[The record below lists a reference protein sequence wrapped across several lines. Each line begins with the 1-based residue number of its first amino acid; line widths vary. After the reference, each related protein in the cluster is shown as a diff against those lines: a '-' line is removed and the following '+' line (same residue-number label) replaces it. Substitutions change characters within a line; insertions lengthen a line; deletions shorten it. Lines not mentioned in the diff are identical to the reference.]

1 MNKNDRKRPMS
12 ALAGCGCLALPVSGI
27 LFLTC
32 LIFFLV
38 WMANSPEWQARL
50 YGIQTQGVV
59 KSIADDCN
67 ATSPDPNLLNG
78 GFVLGSLLPPVKIEQ
93 NVLPTIE
100 FTDRQGHRYD
110 VKENYCG
117 DYGVGE
123 QVTVWYLPATPTTFA
138 LAYET
143 DSTLLD
149 VYLPLIGML
158 LSLPFLLGSVG
169 LLIFGAVQSRRAA
182 SRGSVSLAGSS
193 GEVGV
198 GSGAASP
205 FPWKRQ

>member
-1 MNKNDRKRPMS
+1 MNMNSRKRPMS
-12 ALAGCGCLALPVSGI
+12 TLAGCGCLALPASGI
-27 LFLTC
+27 LFFTF
-32 LIFFLV
+32 LIIFLV

-50 YGIQTQGVV
+50 YGVQTQGIV

-67 ATSPDPNLLNG
+67 ATPPDPNLLNG
-78 GFVLGSLLPPVKIEQ
+78 GFVLGSLLPRGKIEQ
-93 NVLPTIE
+93 DVLPTIE

-110 VKENYCG
+110 LKENYCG

-138 LAYET
+138 LAHET

-149 VYLPLIGML
+149 VYIPLIGML
-158 LSLPFLLGSVG
+158 ISLPFLLGSLG
-169 LLIFGAVQSRRAA
+169 LLIFGAVKSRRAA
-182 SRGSVSLAGSS
+182 SRGNVALVDSS
-193 GEVGV
+193 GEVDI
-198 GSGAASP
+198 SPGAANT